1 MKNPDTVK
9 FVSRGDNSGT
19 HSKEKLI
26 WSKAGYKYEDVQKS
40 GKWYV
45 EAGKGMG
52 PTLLMAN
59 EMKSYVL
66 ADISTFLA
74 YSKKQNLTIT
84 TLVERDA
91 IFLNVYAA
99 IASNPEKNKA
109 AKIDIYTLQVNT
121 GHDPTSTVLQ
131 QCASDPSQ

>member
-1 MKNPDTVK
+1 
-9 FVSRGDNSGT
+9 
-19 HSKEKLI
+19 
-26 WSKAGYKYEDVQKS
+26 
-40 GKWYV
+40 
-45 EAGKGMG
+45 MG

-109 AKIDIYTLQVNT
+109 AKIDIANKFINWLISKDVQDIIGTYGKAEYGRSLFNPLADGSCTLEGCPSKDEYTKPV
-121 GHDPTSTVLQ
+121 P
-131 QCASDPSQ
+131 